1 MSDNQLLDVL
11 VASTSY
17 EAERINS
24 FELRPCDTEGLPSF
38 TAGAHI
44 DLYLPNGLTRSYS
57 LVNAPSE
64 RHRYVI
70 AVSHDLASKGGSR
83 YLFEHSL
90 VGQVIQI
97 SRPRNNFRLDEDSRH
112 TIFIAGGIG
121 ITPIYCMIQ
130 RLEEIKAGWQLHY
143 GARDRR
149 SCAFFAPLTRLQEQ
163 YRGRVH
169 FNFDL
174 EDGRLLDLPQ
184 ILASPSPDA
193 DLYCCGPVPM
203 LEAFKAAATGHPI
216 DKIHLEYFTPALA
229 VPLRGGTAFSVTI
242 ASTGKTF
249 EISPGRTILDVL
261 LEAGVKADSAC
272 QAGACGTCQ
281 VGVLHGIPDHHD
293 FVLTREERAANDR
306 MMICVSRSKSPHLL
320 LDL

>member
-1 MSDNQLLDVL
+1 MSDNELLNVL

-24 FELRPCDTEGLPSF
+24 FELRPCNTESLPPF

-44 DLYLPNGLTRSYS
+44 NLHLPNGLTRSYS

-70 AVSHDLASKGGSR
+70 AVSHDFARKGGSH

-90 VGQVIQI
+90 VGRVIHI
-97 SRPRNNFRLDEDSRH
+97 SRPRNNFRLNENARH
-112 TIFIAGGIG
+112 TILIAGGIG

-149 SCAFFAPLTRLQEQ
+149 SCAFLAPLTRLQEQ
-163 YRGRVH
+163 YRDRVH

-174 EDGRLLDLPQ
+174 ENGRLLDLSQ
-184 ILASPSPDA
+184 ILASPAPNA
-193 DLYCCGPVPM
+193 DLYCCGPLPM
-203 LEAFKAAATGHPI
+203 LEAFKAAA
-216 DKIHLEYFTPALA
+216 A
-229 VPLRGGTAFSVTI
+229 
-242 ASTGKTF
+242 
-249 EISPGRTILDVL
+249 
-261 LEAGVKADSAC
+261 
-272 QAGACGTCQ
+272 
-281 VGVLHGIPDHHD
+281 
-293 FVLTREERAANDR
+293 
-306 MMICVSRSKSPHLL
+306 
-320 LDL
+320 